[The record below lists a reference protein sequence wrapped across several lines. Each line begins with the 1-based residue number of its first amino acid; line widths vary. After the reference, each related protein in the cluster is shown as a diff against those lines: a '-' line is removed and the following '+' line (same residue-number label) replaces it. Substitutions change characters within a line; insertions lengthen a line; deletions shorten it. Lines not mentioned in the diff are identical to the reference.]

1 MQPRCLLGDETKRVS
16 SILVAAVINKN
27 QQQLNNDDMSWF
39 IALNKEMNLI
49 SITVSD

>member
-27 QQQLNNDDMSWF
+27 QQPLNNDDMSWF
-39 IALNKEMNLI
+39 IALNKEMKFR
-49 SITVSD
+49 SITV